1 MGNSQLEEK
10 RAVAAGY
17 WGMYRFNPELKAEG
31 KNPFSLDSKEP
42 TESFREFILGEVRYA
57 SLAKLFPEQAEQLFV
72 KTEKDAM
79 ERLDS
84 YKKLA
89 NQQ

>member
-1 MGNSQLEEK
+1 
-10 RAVAAGY
+10 
-17 WGMYRFNPELKAEG
+17 MYPIPVSYTHL
-31 KNPFSLDSKEP
+31 PFSLDSKEP